1 MLKVFNVKNLLNF
14 LFFFIIFYLIYHSV
28 HGKYNIQNYLILKYE
43 ERMYQDFRYN
53 LKQGIADTNMD
64 ILAIRNEKEDMLD
77 EISKRNNPTPRDGEI
92 VIKID

>member
-1 MLKVFNVKNLLNF
+1 MLKVFNVKNLINF
-14 LFFFIIFYLIYHSV
+14 LFFFIIVYLIYHSV

-64 ILAIRNEKEDMLD
+64 ILAIHNEKEDMLD
-77 EISKRNNPTPRDGEI
+77 EISKRNNPTPKDGEI

>member
-1 MLKVFNVKNLLNF
+1 
-14 LFFFIIFYLIYHSV
+14 
-28 HGKYNIQNYLILKYE
+28 
-43 ERMYQDFRYN
+43 MYQDFRYN

-92 VIKID
+92 VIKIDQILKNQSIENIKNVD

>member
-1 MLKVFNVKNLLNF
+1 
-14 LFFFIIFYLIYHSV
+14 
-28 HGKYNIQNYLILKYE
+28 
-43 ERMYQDFRYN
+43 MYKDFRYN

-77 EISKRNNPTPRDGEI
+77 EISKRNNPTPKDGEI